1 MGQVGRWIWSNGAL
15 LCIMTVLLWAGHFVA
30 ARIAG
35 GELDIPPFQ
44 LSFFRFFSAT
54 LILSVFFSVTWFTG
68 RKETIRTDFAL
79 LRKHWLKLAAIGVL
93 GHALFVSFVY
103 FSLAAGPVPT
113 VAVLQT
119 TMPAVVVTAGFILF
133 RDRLSLLQ
141 ALGTG
146 ICIIGALL
154 VVAAGSPANLL
165 GLDLTESVLWMLG
178 AVVMYGV
185 FTVLIRIRPDGLSDL
200 GFLWM
205 LVMASLVFLSPFF
218 VWNVLKNGLTDL
230 TPGVIAAV
238 TYITLGPG
246 LAAAYFWNRGVRL
259 LGSNRA
265 GVFINLMPIFSGGI
279 AWLVLG
285 EFFAWYH
292 LLGLIIII
300 SGISLVTRKR
310 AQ

>member
-35 GELDIPPFQ
+35 VNSISPLPA
-44 LSFFRFFSAT
+44 L
-54 LILSVFFSVTWFTG
+54 VFPVLQRHADPLG
-68 RKETIRTDFAL
+68 VLLGHMVHRAEGDHPDRLRL

-113 VAVLQT
+113 VVVLQT

-133 RDRLSLLQ
+133 RDRLSLMQ

-205 LVMASLVFLSPFF
+205 LVTASLVFLSPFF

-246 LAAAYFWNRGVRL
+246 LAAAYFWNRG
-259 LGSNRA
+259 
-265 GVFINLMPIFSGGI
+265 
-279 AWLVLG
+279 
-285 EFFAWYH
+285 
-292 LLGLIIII
+292 
-300 SGISLVTRKR
+300 
-310 AQ
+310 

>member
-1 MGQVGRWIWSNGAL
+1 MTQIGRLIWSNGAL
-15 LCIMTVLLWAGHFVA
+15 LCVMTVLLWSGHFVA

-54 LILSVFFSVTWFTG
+54 LILTAFFAISWHTG
-68 RKETIRTDFAL
+68 RRETIRADFTL
-79 LRKHWLKLAAIGVL
+79 LRRHWLPLAAIGIL

-133 RDRLSLLQ
+133 RDRLSWLQ

-146 ICIIGALL
+146 VCIVGALL
-154 VVAAGSPANLL
+154 VVAAGQPAHLL

-185 FTVLIRIRPDGLSDL
+185 FTVLIRLRPEGLSDL
-200 GFLWM
+200 GFLWV
-205 LVMASLVFLSPFF
+205 LVTASVVFLSPFF
-218 VWNVLKNGLTDL
+218 IWNVTQNGLTDL

-246 LAAAYFWNRGVRL
+246 LAAAYFWNRGVKL

-285 EFFAWYH
+285 EVFAWYH
-292 LLGLIIII
+292 LVGLVIIG
-300 SGISLVTRKR
+300 SGISLVTRRR
-310 AQ
+310 AS

>member
-1 MGQVGRWIWSNGAL
+1 MGQIGRWIWSNGAL
-15 LCIMTVLLWAGHFVA
+15 LCIMTVLLWSGHFVA

-35 GELDIPPFQ
+35 GELAIPP
-44 LSFFRFFSAT
+44 SSFRF
-54 LILSVFFSVTWFTG
+54 SVLQRHADPLCLLLGHVVH
-68 RKETIRTDFAL
+68 RQEETIRTDFSL

-119 TMPAVVVTAGFILF
+119 TMPAVVVTSGFILF
-133 RDRLSLLQ
+133 RDRLSLIQ

-146 ICIIGALL
+146 ICIVGALL

-178 AVVMYGV
+178 AVVMYGI
-185 FTVLIRIRPDGLSDL
+185 FTVLIRIRPEGLSDL

-218 VWNVLKNGLTDL
+218 VWNVLKNGLTEL

-246 LAAAYFWNRGVRL
+246 LAAAYFWNRGLSFWVRTAQACSSTL
-259 LGSNRA
+259 CRFSRA
-265 GVFINLMPIFSGGI
+265 PSPGWFWARSSRGTTSS
-279 AWLVLG
+279 A
-285 EFFAWYH
+285 
-292 LLGLIIII
+292 
-300 SGISLVTRKR
+300 
-310 AQ
+310 

>member
-15 LCIMTVLLWAGHFVA
+15 LCIMTVLLWAGHFA

-35 GELDIPPFQ
+35 VNSISPLR
-44 LSFFRFFSAT
+44 SRFRFFSAT
-54 LILSVFFSVTWFTG
+54 LILSASVTWFTG

-200 GFLWM
+200 GFLCWSWP
-205 LVMASLVFLSPFF
+205 ASSSCRP
-218 VWNVLKNGLTDL
+218 
-230 TPGVIAAV
+230 
-238 TYITLGPG
+238 
-246 LAAAYFWNRGVRL
+246 
-259 LGSNRA
+259 SS
-265 GVFINLMPIFSGGI
+265 SG
-279 AWLVLG
+279 
-285 EFFAWYH
+285 
-292 LLGLIIII
+292 
-300 SGISLVTRKR
+300 TC
-310 AQ
+310 